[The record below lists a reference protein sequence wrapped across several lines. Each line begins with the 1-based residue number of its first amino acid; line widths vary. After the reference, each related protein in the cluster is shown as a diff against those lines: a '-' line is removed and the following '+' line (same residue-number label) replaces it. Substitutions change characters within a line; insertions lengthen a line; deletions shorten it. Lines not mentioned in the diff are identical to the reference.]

1 MEPINREVLEA
12 ELVIDEGE
20 VLNRSYIDTEGHP
33 SAGVGRNLDSARKGP
48 KGTRGISARETLE
61 LDITRASVLKN
72 GVTRKQ
78 SRALL
83 ANDLDNVFADLDRAL
98 PWWRTLDPVRQ
109 RVLANMCFNLGI
121 TKLLGFKQALGLIK
135 RGLYDMAS
143 ETMLESKWARQV
155 GKRALRLSRLMLL
168 GPAQR

>member
-20 VLNRSYIDTEGHP
+20 KFKVYIDTEGHP
-33 SAGVGRNLDSARKGP
+33 SVGVGRNLDSARKG
-48 KGTRGISARETLE
+48 GRGISARETQE

-78 SRALL
+78 SRLLL
-83 ANDLDNVFADLDRAL
+83 ANDIDNVFADLDRAL

-109 RVLANMCFNLGI
+109 RVLANMCVNLGI
-121 TKLLGFKQALGLIK
+121 TKLLGFKQTLGLIK

>member
-20 VLNRSYIDTEGHP
+20 KLKVYFDTERHP
-33 SAGVGRNLDSARKGP
+33 SVGVGRNLDSARKGG
-48 KGTRGISARETLE
+48 KGISARETLE
-61 LDITRASVLKN
+61 LDITRASVIKN

-78 SRALL
+78 SRLLL
-83 ANDLDNVFADLDRAL
+83 ANDIDNVFADLDRAL

-121 TKLLGFKQALGLIK
+121 TKLLGFKQTLGLIK

>member
-20 VLNRSYIDTEGHP
+20 KLKVYFDTERHP
-33 SAGVGRNLDSARKGP
+33 SVGVGRNLDSARKGP

-61 LDITRASVLKN
+61 LDITRASVIKN
-72 GVTRKQ
+72 GITRKQ
-78 SRALL
+78 SRLLL
-83 ANDLDNVFADLDRAL
+83 ANDIDNVIADLDRAL

-109 RVLANMCFNLGI
+109 RVLANMCFNMGI
-121 TKLLGFKQALGLIK
+121 TVLLTFKTTLGLIK

-155 GKRALRLSRLMLL
+155 GKRAIRLSRLMLL
-168 GPAQR
+168 GPAR